1 MKPLLKVRP
10 GRRLRLSVEA
20 KRILSKN
27 RRILQI
33 KKELGLNVA
42 IKGGNHA

>member
-1 MKPLLKVRP
+1 MKPLLKLRP
-10 GRRLRLSVEA
+10 GRRMRLTVEA
-20 KRILSKN
+20 KKILEQN